1 MNLNYMQYFVCAV
14 DRASLSAAAED
25 LFITPQGL
33 SQALQ
38 RLENE
43 YNTKLFY
50 RDGNAI
56 RPTKAGEKVYD
67 VFCRIIALNDDI
79 KEDLEVQGFSN
90 SADSKDTLTVFS
102 PPILT
107 STVLT
112 NVVPVFCKRNPRV
125 RLRIIEIPSRDL
137 HNAMD
142 DPKNM
147 ICLFGTTPANVDAFS
162 RRFPELPERHP
173 LYRTKILACV
183 PKRSPLS
190 VKSEITGMDFADR
203 DVVLCRNEEFF
214 LRALYPKYSMSQVV
228 MRSQNKALCF
238 AVIAENSNTVGF
250 SNSAELYY
258 CNHKSLTYIPIT
270 PTIEVVYGYLTSSEG
285 IKNPTI
291 VNFKKLVEAE
301 FAKIRQYDPLA

>member
-43 YNTKLFY
+43 YNTKLLY

-190 VKSEITGMDFADR
+190 VKSEITGLDFADR

-291 VNFKKLVEAE
+291 INFKKLVEAE

>member
-1 MNLNYMQYFVCAV
+1 M

-190 VKSEITGMDFADR
+190 VKSEITGLDFADR

-285 IKNPTI
+285 IKNPAI

-301 FAKIRQYDPLA
+301 FAKIRQHDPLA

>member
-43 YNTKLFY
+43 YNTKLLY

-190 VKSEITGMDFADR
+190 VKSEITGLDFADR

-285 IKNPTI
+285 IKNPAI

>member
-43 YNTKLFY
+43 YNTKLLY

-190 VKSEITGMDFADR
+190 VKSEITGLDFADR

-270 PTIEVVYGYLTSSEG
+270 PTIEVVYGYLTSSDG

>member
-1 MNLNYMQYFVCAV
+1 M

-43 YNTKLFY
+43 YNTKLLY

-190 VKSEITGMDFADR
+190 VKSEITGLDFADR

>member
-190 VKSEITGMDFADR
+190 VKSEITGLDFADR

-228 MRSQNKALCF
+228 TRSQNKALCF

>member
-43 YNTKLFY
+43 YNTKLLY

-56 RPTKAGEKVYD
+56 RPTKAGEKAYD

-190 VKSEITGMDFADR
+190 VKSEITGLDFADR

>member
-43 YNTKLFY
+43 YNTKLLY

-190 VKSEITGMDFADR
+190 VKSEITGLDFADR

-270 PTIEVVYGYLTSSEG
+270 PTIEVVYGYLTSIEG

>member
-1 MNLNYMQYFVCAV
+1 M

-112 NVVPVFCKRNPRV
+112 NVVPFFCKRNPRV

-190 VKSEITGMDFADR
+190 VKSEITGLDFADR

>member
-43 YNTKLFY
+43 YNTKLLY

-190 VKSEITGMDFADR
+190 IKSEITGLDFADR

>member
-43 YNTKLFY
+43 YNTKFLY

-190 VKSEITGMDFADR
+190 VKSEITGLDFADR

>member
-43 YNTKLFY
+43 YNKKLFY

-190 VKSEITGMDFADR
+190 VKSEITGLDFADR

>member
-190 VKSEITGMDFADR
+190 VKSEITGLDFADR

-214 LRALYPKYSMSQVV
+214 LRALYPKYSTSQVV

-285 IKNPTI
+285 IKNPAI

>member
-38 RLENE
+38 RLESE

-190 VKSEITGMDFADR
+190 VKSEITGLDFADR

>member
-190 VKSEITGMDFADR
+190 VKSEITGLDFADR

-270 PTIEVVYGYLTSSEG
+270 PTIEVVCGYLTSSEG

>member
-33 SQALQ
+33 IQALQ

-43 YNTKLFY
+43 YNTKLLY

-190 VKSEITGMDFADR
+190 VKSEITGLDFADR

>member
-190 VKSEITGMDFADR
+190 VKSEITGLDFADR

-301 FAKIRQYDPLA
+301 FAKIQQYDPLA

>member
-190 VKSEITGMDFADR
+190 VKSEITGLDFADR

-291 VNFKKLVEAE
+291 VNFKKLV
-301 FAKIRQYDPLA
+301 

>member
-14 DRASLSAAAED
+14 DRASLSAFAED

-43 YNTKLFY
+43 YNTKLLY

-147 ICLFGTTPANVDAFS
+147 ICLFGTTPANVDAFQGAS
-162 RRFPELPERHP
+162 PSCLSG
-173 LYRTKILACV
+173 I
-183 PKRSPLS
+183 RS
-190 VKSEITGMDFADR
+190 IA
-203 DVVLCRNEEFF
+203 
-214 LRALYPKYSMSQVV
+214 PKYLPAFQSAPPYPS
-228 MRSQNKALCF
+228 KA
-238 AVIAENSNTVGF
+238 
-250 SNSAELYY
+250 
-258 CNHKSLTYIPIT
+258 
-270 PTIEVVYGYLTSSEG
+270 
-285 IKNPTI
+285 
-291 VNFKKLVEAE
+291 
-301 FAKIRQYDPLA
+301 R

>member
-147 ICLFGTTPANVDAFS
+147 ICLFGTTSANVDAFS

-190 VKSEITGMDFADR
+190 VKSEITGLDFADR

>member
-1 MNLNYMQYFVCAV
+1 M

-190 VKSEITGMDFADR
+190 VKSEITGLDFADR

-238 AVIAENSNTVGF
+238 AVIAENSNTVGL

>member
-1 MNLNYMQYFVCAV
+1 M

-190 VKSEITGMDFADR
+190 VKSEITGLDFADR

>member
-173 LYRTKILACV
+173 LYRTKILACA

-190 VKSEITGMDFADR
+190 VKSEITGLDFADR

>member
-190 VKSEITGMDFADR
+190 VKSEITGLDFANR